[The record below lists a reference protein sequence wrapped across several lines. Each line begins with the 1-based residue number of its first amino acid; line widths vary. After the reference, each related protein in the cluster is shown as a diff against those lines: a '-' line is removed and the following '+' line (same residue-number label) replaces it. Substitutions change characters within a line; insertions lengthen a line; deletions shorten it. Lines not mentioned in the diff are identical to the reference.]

1 MKEYSSANLRNIA
14 VVGQGKAGKT
24 TLLEACLFNAGAVTR
39 LGKVDEGTSVLDFE
53 AEETKRRLT
62 LSSAIAACEWQGYKL
77 NFIDT
82 PGYPDFV
89 GEVKSALQAA
99 DNALI
104 VISAPSGIEVETEKV
119 WRYAESLNLPRAIF
133 IN

>member
-1 MKEYSSANLRNIA
+1 MKEYKSTNLRNIA
-14 VVGQGKAGKT
+14 VVGHGKAGKT
-24 TLLEACLFNAGAVTR
+24 SLVEACLFNAGAVTR

-89 GEVKSALQAA
+89 GEVKSALSDENLSAA
-99 DNALI
+99 YGMDVRGWMRGLY
-104 VISAPSGIEVETEKV
+104 EQ
-119 WRYAESLNLPRAIF
+119 WL
-133 IN
+133 